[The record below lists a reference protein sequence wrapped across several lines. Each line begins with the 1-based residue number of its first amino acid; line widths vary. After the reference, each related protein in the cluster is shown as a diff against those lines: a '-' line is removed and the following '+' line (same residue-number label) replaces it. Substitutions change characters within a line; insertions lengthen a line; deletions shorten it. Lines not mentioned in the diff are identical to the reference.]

1 MSAFLVLIASCMS
14 VLLVMMASCMS
25 VFLVMIAY
33 FNSISPEC
41 KVISPECNE
50 IYLSIFM
57 SCLRDLDTGFT
68 SCQDEWSDICDAQ

>member
-25 VFLVMIAY
+25 MFLVMIAY

-50 IYLSIFM
+50 IYFLITIFYMVLPTELS
-57 SCLRDLDTGFT
+57 
-68 SCQDEWSDICDAQ
+68 DEY